1 MEEKDTVK
9 GNVKVFCETIDCD
22 SLPDKD
28 FISNFIKDNPFDFKE
43 DIIAHCRTLDK
54 YDVYQWIADDE
65 VKINNLLEEN
75 QQLKE
80 QLETSERARK
90 EAIELIKELY
100 DNTDDTTCYDI
111 DKDEK
116 ERLLQI
122 LDIDKGE

>member
-1 MEEKDTVK
+1 MNKENLKIGIYTENEIFKYMTEQEGGILGRSMYDA
-9 GNVKVFCETIDCD
+9 VF
-22 SLPDKD
+22 
-28 FISNFIKDNPFDFKE
+28 N
-43 DIIAHCRTLDK
+43 
-54 YDVYQWIADDE
+54 
-65 VKINNLLEEN
+65 KIHNLITEN

-80 QLETSERARK
+80 QLEASERARK

-116 ERLLQI
+116 EILLKI